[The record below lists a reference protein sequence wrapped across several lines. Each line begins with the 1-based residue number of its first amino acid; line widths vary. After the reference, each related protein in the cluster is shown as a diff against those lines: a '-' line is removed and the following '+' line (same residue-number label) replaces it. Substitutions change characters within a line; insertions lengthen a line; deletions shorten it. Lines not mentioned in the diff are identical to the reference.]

1 MLRKINIS
9 IVSTFF
15 ISLPALA
22 AGTPDDSGLLGNPL
36 QVIMITLM
44 ALMLIVI
51 GLLANVLYGAADFK
65 RTEEKAKS
73 AGNGGATTTLTI
85 ILLFI
90 GSSVFAQDTTTTAAV
105 STSIGGMSRTMFY
118 TMTSVLFLELFVIV
132 ALLINIKFLIK
143 AEKEKLAAVQAE
155 RKQRMLNWWDRFNR
169 FRSIEQ
175 EADIDLGHD
184 YDGIRELNN
193 RLPPWWLYGFY
204 LTIVIGG
211 IYLWRFHVS
220 HTGPSSKEEFE
231 TAVAQADIKIQ
242 QYLKSK
248 GESVDEN
255 TVTLLTAAAD
265 LSEGKQM
272 FIKSCASCHKT
283 DGAGDV
289 GPNLTDDYWLHGN
302 DLKSIFK
309 TVRYGINAMPQ
320 WQNTYSN
327 KQIAQITS
335 FIKSIHGTNP
345 PGGKAPQ
352 GELAKEAA
360 ATPTAAVD
368 STAKPV
374 TKS

>member
-1 MLRKINIS
+1 MLRKLYIS
-9 IVSTFF
+9 IASTVLL
-15 ISLPALA
+15 SLPAFA
-22 AGTPDDSGLLGNPL
+22 AGTPEEPGILGNPL

-51 GLLANVLYGAADFK
+51 GLLANVLYGTADFK
-65 RTEEKAKS
+65 RTEEKAKANS
-73 AGNGGATTTLTI
+73 SKTGTAALTI
-85 ILLFI
+85 LLLLV
-90 GSSVFAQDTTTTAAV
+90 GSSVFAQDNTTQVAV
-105 STSIGGMSRTMFY
+105 STGIGGMSKTAFY

-143 AEKEKLAAVQAE
+143 AEKEKLAVAQAE

-204 LTIVIGG
+204 LTIIIGG

-220 HTGPSSKEEFE
+220 HTGPTSKEEFE

-255 TVTLLTAAAD
+255 TVTLLTQAAD

-272 FIKSCASCHKT
+272 FVKSCASCHKPN
-283 DGAGDV
+283 GAGDV

-302 DLKSIFK
+302 DVKSIFK
-309 TVRYGINAMPQ
+309 TIRYGINAMPQ

-327 KQIAQITS
+327 KQIAQLTS
-335 FIKSIHGTNP
+335 YIK
-345 PGGKAPQ
+345 
-352 GELAKEAA
+352 
-360 ATPTAAVD
+360 
-368 STAKPV
+368 
-374 TKS
+374 

>member
-1 MLRKINIS
+1 MLRKLYIS
-9 IVSTFF
+9 IASSVFLS
-15 ISLPALA
+15 IPVLA
-22 AGTPDDSGLLGNPL
+22 AGTPEEPGILDNPL

-51 GLLANVLYGAADFK
+51 GLLANVLYGTADFK
-65 RTEEKAKS
+65 RTEEKAK
-73 AGNGGATTTLTI
+73 ANGSKSSGAAALTI
-85 ILLFI
+85 LLLLF
-90 GSSVFAQDTTTTAAV
+90 SSSLFAQDNTTTAAV
-105 STSIGGMSRTMFY
+105 STSIGGMSKTMFY

-143 AEKEKLAAVQAE
+143 AEKEKLAAAQAE

-169 FRSIEQ
+169 FKSIEQ

-204 LTIVIGG
+204 LTIIIGG

-220 HTGPSSKEEFE
+220 HTGPTSKEEFE

-255 TVTLLTAAAD
+255 TVTLLTKAED
-265 LSEGKQM
+265 LAEGKQM
-272 FIKSCASCHKT
+272 FVKSCASCHKA

-302 DLKSIFK
+302 DVKSIFK
-309 TVRYGINAMPQ
+309 TIRYGINAMPQ
-320 WQNTYSN
+320 WQNSYSN
-327 KQIAQITS
+327 KQIAQLTS
-335 FIKSIHGTNP
+335 FVKSIHGTNP

-352 GELAKEAA
+352 GEMAKEEAA
-360 ATPTAAVD
+360 ATTAVVD

-374 TKS
+374 GK

>member
-1 MLRKINIS
+1 MLRKLYIS
-9 IVSTFF
+9 ITSTITF
-15 ISLPALA
+15 SLPAFA
-22 AGTPDDSGLLGNPL
+22 AGTPEPPGILDNPL

-44 ALMLIVI
+44 ALMLIII
-51 GLLANVLYGAADFK
+51 GLLANVLYGTADFK
-65 RTEEKAKS
+65 RTEEKAKANS
-73 AGNGGATTTLTI
+73 SKTGAAALTI
-85 ILLFI
+85 LLLLV
-90 GSSVFAQDTTTTAAV
+90 GSSVFAQDNTTQVAV
-105 STSIGGMSRTMFY
+105 STSIGGMSKTAFY

-143 AEKEKLAAVQAE
+143 AEREKLAVAQAE

-204 LTIVIGG
+204 LTIIIGG

-220 HTGPSSKEEFE
+220 HTGPTSKEEFE

-255 TVTLLTAAAD
+255 TVTLLTQAAD

-272 FIKSCASCHKT
+272 FVKSCASCHKA

-302 DLKSIFK
+302 DVKSIFK
-309 TVRYGINAMPQ
+309 TIRYGINAMPQ

-327 KQIAQITS
+327 KQIAQLTS
-335 FIKSIHGTNP
+335 YIKSIHGTNP

-360 ATPTAAVD
+360 ATPTAAAD
-368 STAKPV
+368 STVKAG
-374 TKS
+374 TKG